1 MIYLSEALINAF
13 IYIGIGI
20 IASLLCLFIFLKLI
34 QNKSDVKDLDQEF
47 LNNLYLALGQ
57 KDNIKSIEMKQQRLQ
72 IEVVQVKDI
81 DQELLKQINIPAFL
95 TGKKITLL
103 VKNNTKDVYNYLN
116 DKRKE
121 EY

>member
-81 DQELLKQINIPAFL
+81 NQELLKQINIPAFL